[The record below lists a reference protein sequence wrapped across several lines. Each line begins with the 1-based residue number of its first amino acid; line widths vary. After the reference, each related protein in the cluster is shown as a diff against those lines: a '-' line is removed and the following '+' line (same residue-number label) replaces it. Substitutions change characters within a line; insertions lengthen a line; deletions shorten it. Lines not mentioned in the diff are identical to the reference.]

1 MYYLLNNNRVIDTND
16 KTFKSNYFERSA
28 LTFYSIETPDEY
40 HTHIGLCDIY
50 TNHTYEF
57 SSRDIK
63 KQSDNI
69 FDLIEVGDLIKHNQY
84 HDKEKFEKVLKENT
98 WFGARGFE
106 TNDFYSIDE
115 CNIIAIYKPNTNGD
129 YIKVWEKESE

>member
-16 KTFKSNYFERSA
+16 KTFKSNYFERSG

-63 KQSDNI
+63 KQSDNV
-69 FDLIEVGDLIKHNQY
+69 FDLIEVGDLIKDDDCVYEVREITYNGYSDNRRSFVSQP
-84 HDKEKFEKVLKENT
+84 
-98 WFGARGFE
+98 AGFKHHKWE
-106 TNDFYSIDE
+106 ITS
-115 CNIIAIYKPNTNGD
+115 IYKPNSIGD

>member
-16 KTFKSNYFERSA
+16 KTFKSNYFERSG

-63 KQSDNI
+63 KQSDNV
-69 FDLIEVGDLIKHNQY
+69 FDLIEVGDLIECANY
-84 HDKEKFEKVLKENT
+84 HFTYVKEKAKTYDKHLIFMNNFSTIYDKHIL
-98 WFGARGFE
+98 
-106 TNDFYSIDE
+106 
-115 CNIIAIYKPNTNGD
+115 AIYKPNANGD
-129 YIKVWEKESE
+129 YIKVWEKEK